1 MDEVT
6 EMREK
11 KNSGQVLL
19 IAAFIMAFLLLSAGL
34 YIFEVGKIMGEVES
48 NSLNDFVLA
57 VKLGSRHVVV
67 GSLANVSNG
76 GSNSVLKWNLQNWSS
91 FIDKQYQFGKSVLN
105 YTLEETAPY
114 SSGIWIDW
122 GTDGFGVSSAY
133 ANLTYKLLGREANL
147 NQSYFINITTT
158 LLVESTY
165 QVGVGDE
172 KQVNVTINLLNEGK
186 PALAKQITI
195 YYKDQL
201 NNWLIPDETN
211 NNYTIS
217 DYGNGTYLASFVA
230 SIPSPNVEVS
240 AHVFDQ
246 REIYVQANETSTQI

>member
-1 MDEVT
+1 MDKVI

-11 KNSGQVLL
+11 RKSGQVLL
-19 IAAFIMAFLLLSAGL
+19 IAAFIMAFLLLSAEL
-34 YIFEVGKIMGEVES
+34 YIFEVGKTMGEVES

-57 VKLGSRHVVV
+57 VELGSRHVVV
-67 GSLANVSNG
+67 GSLANVSDG
-76 GSNSVLKWNLQNWSS
+76 GSNSVLEWNLQNWSS
-91 FIDKQYQFGKSVLN
+91 FIDRQYQFGKSVLN

-133 ANLTYKLLGREANL
+133 ANFTYKLLGREANL

-165 QVGVGDE
+165 QEGLGDE

-246 REIYVQANETSTQI
+246 REVYVQDNATSTQI